1 MRTILLPLRVLEDES
16 LSPGL
21 VELLAPT
28 DVLVLGYYRVPDQTP
43 PGAAREQFGDRAQK
57 RLDDVAAALRDA
69 GATVE
74 TRMVFTGEVEQTIA
88 RTADEAD
95 ADAVVHPGAAMQ
107 VEDVL
112 VPLVGQPDLAEV
124 AGFVAGLVAGR
135 DIDVTTFA
143 LDENLAPE
151 DVTAALREAGVDA
164 DHLTAADASGGGPVD
179 AIASVAAE
187 YDAIVMG
194 EPQPSLTEWVFGE
207 LEDRVAT
214 EALGPVFV
222 VRARE

>member
-1 MRTILLPLRVLEDES
+1 MSKVLLPLRVLEDES
-16 LSPGL
+16 LSAGL
-21 VELLAPT
+21 VNLLAPT

-57 RLDDVAAALRDA
+57 QLNDVVDALRDA
-69 GATVE
+69 GATAE

-88 RTADEAD
+88 RTAAEEDV
-95 ADAVVHPGAAMQ
+95 DAVVHPGSAMQ
-107 VEDVL
+107 VENVL
-112 VPLVGQPDLAEV
+112 VPLVGQPDLAQV
-124 AGFVAGLVAGR
+124 AAFVASLVAER

-143 LDENLAPE
+143 LDEDLTPE
-151 DVTAALREAGVDA
+151 EVTAALADAGMDA
-164 DHLTAADASGGGPVD
+164 DHLTAADGPGGGAVD
-179 AIASVAAE
+179 AIAAVAAE

-214 EALGPVFV
+214 ESIGPVFV

>member
-1 MRTILLPLRVLEDES
+1 MSKILLPLRVLEDES

-21 VELLAPT
+21 IGLLAPA
-28 DVLVLGYYRVPDQTP
+28 DVVVLGYYRVPDQTP
-43 PGAAREQFGDRAQK
+43 PGAAREQFGDRAQS

-88 RTADEAD
+88 RTAAEAD
-95 ADAVVHPGAAMQ
+95 ADAVVHPGSAMQ

-112 VPLVGQPDLAEV
+112 VPLVGRPDLAAV
-124 AGFVAGLVAGR
+124 AEFVASLVAER

-143 LDENLAPE
+143 LDDDLTAA
-151 DVTAALREAGVDA
+151 DVTAALADAGVDA
-164 DHLTAADASGGGPVD
+164 DQLTAADGPGGGPVD

-194 EPQPSLTEWVFGE
+194 EPEPSLTEWVFGE

-214 EALGPVFV
+214 ESLGPVFV

>member
-1 MRTILLPLRVLEDES
+1 MRKILLPLRVLEDES
-16 LSPGL
+16 LSAGL
-21 VELLAPT
+21 VHLLAPT

-69 GATVE
+69 GAIVE

-88 RTADEAD
+88 RTADEVD

-112 VPLVGQPDLAEV
+112 VPIVGKPDLEKL
-124 AGFVAGLVAGR
+124 AGFVAALVAER

-143 LDENLAPE
+143 LDEDLTPEAVTTALA
-151 DVTAALREAGVDA
+151 DAGVDA
-164 DHLTAADASGGGPVD
+164 EHLTAAEGPGGGPVD
-179 AIASVAAE
+179 AIAAVAAE